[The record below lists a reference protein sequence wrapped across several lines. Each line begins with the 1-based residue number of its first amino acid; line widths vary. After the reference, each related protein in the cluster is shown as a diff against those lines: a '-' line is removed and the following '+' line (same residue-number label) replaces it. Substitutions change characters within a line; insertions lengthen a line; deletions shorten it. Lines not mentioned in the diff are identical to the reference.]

1 MYGTRECAK
10 VRDDKEK
17 LSTVVQELLLIL
29 LCSTSIVYLAYI
41 GFILCIPRTRE
52 QLPLMFIASVMLWL
66 YNFGA
71 EWFYRSIEQY
81 EYITVRNIAF
91 KLLAL
96 VLMFIF
102 VRQTG
107 DYLAYAV
114 INIIGSAGS
123 NVLNMLR
130 IRSFITFSRRYKMDL
145 RHHIGNIFANRHNA
159 ATRLLLA
166 HHNRRCVRPRGR
178 LAARVLFR
186 ESFMMSML
194 HRDRG

>member
-1 MYGTRECAK
+1 M
-10 VRDDKEK
+10 V
-17 LSTVVQELLLIL
+17 
-29 LCSTSIVYLAYI
+29 
-41 GFILCIPRTRE
+41 
-52 QLPLMFIASVMLWL
+52 IASAMLWL

-102 VRQTG
+102 IFVRQTG

-130 IRSFITFSRRYKMDL
+130 IRSFVTFSRRYKMNL
-145 RHHIGNIFANRHNA
+145 RHHIGNTFATRHNA